1 MKTAIPVLNSLRTR
15 MVLIFVILSVI
26 PPYIVG
32 SSIALRGY
40 DGLQAQAVEF
50 QSELASRAA
59 IRLEAFFQERQN
71 ELSILTDVYG
81 LDSLSPEQQRDV
93 LLTLL
98 SKQQAYYQ
106 LAVVAP
112 DGQEAIRITRGEV
125 ITPTDFINRADD
137 PVFQTALESRTVAF
151 SPVYFNEN
159 ARDRLITLALP
170 VEDLISGDIGYVL
183 IAEVRFQNISD
194 AVLRDLNLV
203 DDEDVFFVSEDGLI
217 IAHRNPSLVI
227 RGQTFTLPEA
237 DGASTDFNGDRV
249 IVATRTTQLANQK
262 LFIVAQTSFENAN
275 LIARELLTI
284 ATIIIFATLAIAIVV
299 VSLVANQLVRPIIQM
314 SRVAQAVEKG
324 DLSAR
329 TDEKGKGEI
338 AALGYSF
345 NQMTD
350 KLQKT
355 LDNLRAN
362 EARLAATIQVL
373 PDMLFSINSKGAL
386 VDYHTKDI
394 AGIQVSEERFDGTSI
409 KDIIPSEQADV
420 LMEKI
425 QTALNTG
432 ELQTYEYGLQTA
444 DATLEFETRIV
455 KASDDSVVAI
465 ARDITEQKQR
475 IQERER
481 LIKDLQAAKRLAEEN
496 SRLKSEFLSTMSHE
510 LRTPLNAIEGFTSVV
525 LKKMGGADFNAK
537 TEEYLHRVHSN
548 SRRLLQL
555 INDFLD
561 LSRVEAGRLE
571 LANQPFNPSRLAQR
585 WQDEIGV
592 LAEKKG
598 LAFTNAIDPSI
609 PETLY
614 GDEEAISKVAINL
627 LSNAIKFTE
636 QGGVNLNL
644 NCRDSVWEIVVNDTG
659 IGIPPH
665 AREFIFEEFRQ
676 VDQSSKRKYGGT
688 GLGLAIVHKYT
699 RSMGGNVG
707 VKSELGQGSTFTVTL
722 PLKTTP

>member
-1 MKTAIPVLNSLRTR
+1 MLNSLRTR
-15 MVLIFVILSVI
+15 MVLIFVSLTILPLI
-26 PPYIVG
+26 IVG
-32 SSIALRGY
+32 ASVALRGY
-40 DGLQAQAVEF
+40 DTLQRQSVTF
-50 QSELASRAA
+50 QSELAARTA
-59 IRLEAFFQERQN
+59 IRLEAFFNERQN
-71 ELSILTDVYG
+71 ELYTLTDVYG
-81 LDSLSPEQQRDV
+81 LDSFSPAQQRDI

-106 LAVVAP
+106 LAIVGT

-125 ITPTDFINRADD
+125 ITPTDFANRTDD
-137 PVFQTALESRTVAF
+137 PVFQTALESGSVAF
-151 SPVYFNEN
+151 SPVYFNET

-170 VEDLISGDIGYVL
+170 VQDLITGGVGYVL
-183 IAEVRFQNISD
+183 MAEVRFQNIGD
-194 AVLRDLNLV
+194 AVLRDLNLG
-203 DDEDVFFVSEDGLI
+203 DDEDVFIIAQDGTIL
-217 IAHRNPSLVI
+217 AHRNPSLVI
-227 RGQTFTLPEA
+227 RGQQFTLPA
-237 DGASTDFNGDRV
+237 SDGL
-249 IVATRTTQLANQK
+249 ATGLSNPNAILATNKVSLANQE
-262 LFIVAQTSFENAN
+262 LTVVAETSFVNATALAN
-275 LIARELLTI
+275 DLLTI
-284 ATIIIFATLAIAIVV
+284 ATLITVVTLV
-299 VSLVANQLVRPIIQM
+299 VSILVVAFAANRLVRPIIEM
-314 SRVAQAVEKG
+314 SRVAKAVEKG
-324 DLSAR
+324 NLSAR
-329 TDEKGKGEI
+329 ANESGKGEI

-345 NQMTD
+345 NQMTG
-350 KLQKT
+350 KLQQT

-362 EARLAATIQVL
+362 EARLAATIQAL
-373 PDMLFSINSKGAL
+373 PDMLFSINANGDL
-386 VDYHTKDI
+386 VDYHTKEVGGVAVAED
-394 AGIQVSEERFDGTSI
+394 RFDGRSVG
-409 KDIIPSEQADV
+409 DIMPAEQAAV

-425 QTALNTG
+425 QAALKTG
-432 ELQTYEYGLQTA
+432 ELQTYEYRLQTP
-444 DATLEFETRIV
+444 DVTLEFETRIV
-455 KASDDSVVAI
+455 KANDESVVAI

-475 IQERER
+475 AQERER

-525 LKKMGGADFNAK
+525 LKRIGGADFNAK
-537 TEEYLHRVHSN
+537 TEEYLNRVHSN

-571 LANQPFNPSRLAQR
+571 LANQPFNPTRLAQR
-585 WQDEIGV
+585 WQDEISV

-598 LAFTNAIDPSI
+598 LSFTNSVDPAI
-609 PETLY
+609 PEMLY

-636 QGGVNLNL
+636 VGGIDLKL
-644 NCRDSVWEIVVNDTG
+644 NCRDSVWEITVTDTG

-699 RSMGGNVG
+699 RSMGGSVG
-707 VKSELGQGSTFTVTL
+707 VKSELGQGSIFTVTL